1 MEWEAKTLTVDPY
14 WDAFTRHHR
23 LYKVITDW
31 FSLQSEEIS
40 VGVSAQ

>member
-23 LYKVITDW
+23 LVITDW